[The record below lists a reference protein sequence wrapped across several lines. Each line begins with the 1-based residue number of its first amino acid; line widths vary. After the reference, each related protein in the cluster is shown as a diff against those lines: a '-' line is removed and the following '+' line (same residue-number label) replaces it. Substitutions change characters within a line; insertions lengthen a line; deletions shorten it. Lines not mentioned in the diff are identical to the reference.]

1 MNTKK
6 LLAAVTGVTML
17 AGMLT
22 VCGSSSDSSTASSS
36 DPNTLTIWAWDDNFN
51 VKAANIAKEYY
62 QKEHPDVTV
71 NVVSMAQDDIVQTL
85 NTAFSSG
92 TYKGLPNIVLIEDY
106 RIQNYLNAYPG
117 ELRDLSNTVNPDD
130 FMDYKLGVMTQ
141 DNKVYGVP
149 FDSGVAALF
158 YRTDYIEEA
167 GYTTDD
173 MQDLTWSEFI
183 QIGKDVKE
191 KTGKYMLTLDP
202 SDLGQIRM
210 MMQSAGAWYVK
221 EDGKTVDIADNEVLK
236 ESVKT
241 YQQIIDAG
249 IAEQISGWDPFVGAF
264 QKGDVASVPTGC
276 WIAPTIAAAED
287 QSGKWA
293 VAPLPRLDNVDSSL
307 NPSNIGG
314 GSWYVLDKVG
324 NGELAENF
332 LAETFAS
339 NVDLMND
346 LVSEINLVS
355 TLKASADAEK
365 SSETEGAEVNADES
379 SGADMSATE
388 AAEETSEAAET
399 TAAEPF
405 EATTVTV
412 FAAKSLNTVM
422 EELIAEYNKTQPN
435 VSIVGSYDSSGTLMT
450 QIEEGAACDVF
461 FSAAQKQMDQ
471 LQDEDGLAVDGT
483 RHNVVNNQVCVVTW
497 KGSGTEVTGLSDIG
511 KAKSIALADGS
522 VPVGKYTRQAMVNAG
537 MLDKVDDVSQI
548 TTSEIQEALGGVEIN
563 ECANVGAV
571 TAAVAE
577 GSNEVGTVYYSD
589 TYGFEDRLQILE
601 VVPYELTGN
610 VIYPVAQIINKE
622 ADELEQSA
630 AEDFINFLTSDD
642 AKTIFQ
648 KYYFDTDV
656 E

>member
-1 MNTKK
+1 MKK
-6 LLAAVTGVTML
+6 KCVCVLLSAAMAMTMF
-17 AGMLT
+17 AG
-22 VCGSSSDSSTASSS
+22 CGNKDQAS
-36 DPNTLTIWAWDDNFN
+36 A
-51 VKAANIAKEYY
+51 
-62 QKEHPDVTV
+62 
-71 NVVSMAQDDIVQTL
+71 
-85 NTAFSSG
+85 
-92 TYKGLPNIVLIEDY
+92 
-106 RIQNYLNAYPG
+106 G
-117 ELRDLSNTVNPDD
+117 ETNTV
-130 FMDYKLGVMTQ
+130 
-141 DNKVYGVP
+141 
-149 FDSGVAALF
+149 
-158 YRTDYIEEA
+158 
-167 GYTTDD
+167 
-173 MQDLTWSEFI
+173 
-183 QIGKDVKE
+183 
-191 KTGKYMLTLDP
+191 
-202 SDLGQIRM
+202 
-210 MMQSAGAWYVK
+210 
-221 EDGKTVDIADNEVLK
+221 
-236 ESVKT
+236 
-241 YQQIIDAG
+241 
-249 IAEQISGWDPFVGAF
+249 
-264 QKGDVASVPTGC
+264 
-276 WIAPTIAAAED
+276 
-287 QSGKWA
+287 
-293 VAPLPRLDNVDSSL
+293 
-307 NPSNIGG
+307 
-314 GSWYVLDKVG
+314 
-324 NGELAENF
+324 
-332 LAETFAS
+332 
-339 NVDLMND
+339 
-346 LVSEINLVS
+346 
-355 TLKASADAEK
+355 ASADAEK

-379 SGADMSATE
+379 SGANMSATE

-589 TYGFEDRLQILE
+589 TYDFEDRLQILE
-601 VVPYELTGN
+601 VVPYELTGT

-622 ADELEQSA
+622 ADELEQNA

>member
-22 VCGSSSDSSTASSS
+22 ACGSSSDSSTASSS

-51 VKAANIAKEYY
+51 VKAANLAKEYY

-210 MMQSAGAWYVK
+210 MMQSAGSWYVK

-307 NPSNIGG
+307 NTSNIGG
-314 GSWYVLDKVG
+314 GSTR
-324 NGELAENF
+324 LAMANWQ
-332 LAETFAS
+332 
-339 NVDLMND
+339 
-346 LVSEINLVS
+346 
-355 TLKASADAEK
+355 K
-365 SSETEGAEVNADES
+365 
-379 SGADMSATE
+379 
-388 AAEETSEAAET
+388 TS
-399 TAAEPF
+399 
-405 EATTVTV
+405 
-412 FAAKSLNTVM
+412 
-422 EELIAEYNKTQPN
+422 
-435 VSIVGSYDSSGTLMT
+435 
-450 QIEEGAACDVF
+450 
-461 FSAAQKQMDQ
+461 
-471 LQDEDGLAVDGT
+471 
-483 RHNVVNNQVCVVTW
+483 
-497 KGSGTEVTGLSDIG
+497 
-511 KAKSIALADGS
+511 
-522 VPVGKYTRQAMVNAG
+522 
-537 MLDKVDDVSQI
+537 
-548 TTSEIQEALGGVEIN
+548 
-563 ECANVGAV
+563 
-571 TAAVAE
+571 
-577 GSNEVGTVYYSD
+577 
-589 TYGFEDRLQILE
+589 
-601 VVPYELTGN
+601 
-610 VIYPVAQIINKE
+610 
-622 ADELEQSA
+622 
-630 AEDFINFLTSDD
+630 
-642 AKTIFQ
+642 
-648 KYYFDTDV
+648 
-656 E
+656 